1 MNKLYYFVFGEFT
14 PVQYG
19 YNYERNQEFF
29 EVNAKTYE
37 DAYQAVY
44 MKCIEK
50 HGLQNYKD
58 MWYGVEALNWK
69 LDPQTKY
76 FFEKLSKGKNIETLW
91 LE

>member
-14 PVQYG
+14 PTGYG

-44 MKCIEK
+44 MKCVEK

-76 FFEKLSKGKNIETLW
+76 FFEKLSKDKNIETLW